1 MPIPDEFIEAL
12 NRDADIVAV
21 IGRHVK
27 LTKKGSSHVG
37 LCPFHKEKTPSFN
50 VVPAKGFYH
59 CFGCGASG
67 TALGFLMRMVHGN
80 DFLAA
85 VADLAAMLGREVPRT
100 GGSPSR
106 PRRPSELLERMAR
119 FYQERLFADERARQ
133 YLKERGLDKD
143 TALRFRLGYA
153 PRDGG
158 LQEAFDEEQPTEEL
172 QRHGLLRAGEGGRSD
187 WAYFRDRVIFPI
199 EDSGGRVAGFG
210 GRVLGDAEPKYLNSP
225 QSEFFDK
232 GRIVYGLRQATD
244 GAREMGRMIVVE
256 GYMDVVMLARHG
268 VHGAVATMGTAAT
281 ESQLRAILTRTDEA
295 VFCFDGDDAGKRAQT
310 KAAANVMP
318 VLKDGKAVRF
328 ALLPAGE
335 DPDSIV
341 RARGKEGFFELIAA
355 ARSLEDTL
363 LAPELEEG
371 EDDSAAALSER
382 WQRIADL
389 IERLDRGR
397 AGFLYEVLYKR
408 LHEASGIE
416 IAALK
421 EAARKRATPP
431 AKSYVPA
438 PGPWHSDMPLPPEP
452 PMDIMPA
459 AHVPANA
466 KTGRRASSRGISE
479 RSVAT
484 FFACIALQ
492 PALVDKLAEQ
502 PPLLL
507 LEDAERDAYF
517 QDRIKAASQAYP
529 DLDRQ
534 GCLELFKDDE
544 AFQALMN
551 KEMKRIAASKEQYPQ
566 LFRQQLDRFSRA
578 AAAKARRQKEL
589 AAVDI
594 SQK

>member
-1 MPIPDEFIEAL
+1 MPIPDEFIDAL

-27 LTKKGSSHVG
+27 LQKKGASHVG

-67 TALGFLMRMVHGN
+67 TALGFLMKQVHGN

-85 VADLAAMLGREVPRT
+85 VADLAAMLGREVPQS
-100 GGSPSR
+100 GGGASR
-106 PRRPSELLERMAR
+106 PRRPSGLLERMAR
-119 FYQERLFADERARQ
+119 FYQERLFADERARA

-158 LQEAFDEEQPTEEL
+158 LREAFAEEPPTAEL
-172 QRHGLLRAGEGGRSD
+172 LRQGLLRAGEGGKPD
-187 WAYFRDRVIFPI
+187 WAYFRDRAIFPI
-199 EDSGGRVAGFG
+199 EDSAGRVAGFG

-244 GAREMGRMIVVE
+244 GVRETGRMIVVE

-281 ESQLRAILTRTDEA
+281 ESQLRAIMTRTDEA
-295 VFCFDGDDAGKRAQT
+295 VFCFDGDAAGKRAQA
-310 KAAANVMP
+310 KAAASVMP
-318 VLKDGKAVRF
+318 ALKDGKAARF

-341 RARGKEGFFELIAA
+341 RARGREGFLALVDE
-355 ARSLEDTL
+355 ARSLEDML
-363 LAPELEEG
+363 MAADPAEEEAG
-371 EDDSAAALSER
+371 SAAARSER
-382 WQRIADL
+382 WQRIAGL

-397 AGFLYEVLYKR
+397 AGFLYEELYRR

-416 IAALK
+416 VAALK
-421 EAARKRATPP
+421 EAARKSMP
-431 AKSYVPA
+431 APASHAPA
-438 PGPWHSDMPLPPEP
+438 PGPRHAAGPLPPEP
-452 PMDIMPA
+452 PLEEEPA
-459 AHVPANA
+459 DAPANA
-466 KTGRRASSRGISE
+466 KAGRLGGRRGISE
-479 RSVAT
+479 RRMAT
-484 FFACIALQ
+484 LFACMALR
-492 PALVDKLAEQ
+492 PALAEKLEEGVG
-502 PPLLL
+502 LL
-507 LEDAERDAYF
+507 LEDAEREAYF

-529 DLDRQ
+529 DLDRE
-534 GCLELFKDDE
+534 GCLGLFSGDE
-544 AFQALMN
+544 GFQTLVEA
-551 KEMKRIAASKEQYPQ
+551 EMKRIEKGKERLQQVFEQ
-566 LFRQQLDRFSRA
+566 LLAKFNRT
-578 AAAKARRQKEL
+578 AAAKAKQRKEM
-589 AAVDI
+589 ATI
-594 SQK
+594 GPSRE